1 MPNVSADDE
10 TIPPVHPKR
19 SPRRWL
25 TIIMGI
31 VIAFVVYAFTV
42 EKTDVDLS
50 QIRDETRRE
59 QLFRILRALAN
70 PDLVTYDQAEV
81 VVSADVHVP
90 CGPELPEV
98 AQSEPY
104 VVVTP
109 SCGNPGDIVTIEG
122 FGFVPGVAAG
132 VDFVPD
138 SEFAVTLQMARFE
151 TDANGRFSVQA
162 ELPSRESAAPQQ
174 IQATTKTRVGT
185 WTDRVSVWSDANGNG
200 IEDDGIISSDGSMDV
215 LVVVGRVQTI
225 GSIALVDAENELV
238 QFMGFGNDSSPRS
251 GPAQGEIPFV
261 VGDDLRQ
268 EFAEDITGGGAE
280 VFVSATDLGVDTPT
294 ATITGPPGTDLS
306 EWTLIVYDAE
316 ELNRF
321 GRTPL
326 GDLFAMSPRLSDNAL
341 ETWDKIIET
350 VALALL
356 ATTVGTAL
364 AIPLSFLSARNL
376 MRDITTPVTNLS
388 LYLLSL
394 PAGVVIGSL
403 AGRAAGSVAGAVAV
417 NAWVVALGVVALPI
431 AILYAFRWA
440 IPETEVQPP
449 SRGLRAARYGVISVA
464 VFAGIVTVFLFA
476 DLSVTI
482 GGFLRD
488 RVPAV
493 GFFGNFIA
501 TTGEILEAILVLIS
515 AVLGAGVL
523 MNLAGRLGYAL
534 RSKLPGQVLKV
545 LNLPLAATAGVVF
558 ALLLG
563 QVVEWFYQIGNPTRT
578 VLIPG
583 IVGGVLGLLGALRA
597 YSRESVNVGLT
608 VYYLSRTLFNTLR
621 SIEPLVMGI
630 VFVVWVGFGPFA
642 GSLALALHTTA
653 ALAKLYSEQV
663 ESIAAGPIEAVRA
676 TGATR
681 LQTVVY
687 AVVPQIV
694 PPYIS
699 FTMYRWDINVRM
711 STIIGFVGGGGIGF
725 LLQQN
730 INLLQYRSAAAQM
743 LAIAIV
749 VASMDYIS
757 ARLRERLV

>member
-1 MPNVSADDE
+1 MSDE
-10 TIPPVHPKR
+10 VPDLVTGKPKR
-19 SPRRWL
+19 SPRRWAV
-25 TIIMGI
+25 IMLSFLVG
-31 VIAFVVYAFTV
+31 FVVYAFTV
-42 EKTDVDLS
+42 QKTDVDLS
-50 QIRDETRRE
+50 QIQDETRRE

-81 VVSADVHVP
+81 IVTADVFVP
-90 CGPELPEV
+90 CGPAAAEPE
-98 AQSEPY
+98 QSEPY
-104 VVVTP
+104 IVVTP
-109 SCGNPGDIVTIEG
+109 SCGDPGDTVTIEG
-122 FGFVPGVAAG
+122 FGFVPGTAAG
-132 VDFVPD
+132 IDFVPD

-151 TDANGRFSVQA
+151 TDADGRFTVAA
-162 ELPSRESAAPQQ
+162 ELPSRESDLAQQ

-185 WTDRVSVWSDANGNG
+185 WTNRESVWTDNNDNGV
-200 IEDDGIISSDGSMDV
+200 EDTGIIPDTGQIQIDV
-215 LVVVGRVQTI
+215 SLGRVQAI
-225 GSIALVDAENELV
+225 GAVALVDSEDDLV
-238 QFMGFGNDSSPRS
+238 QFFAFGNENVPRS

-261 VGDDLRQ
+261 VDSSLTQSFSGDV
-268 EFAEDITGGGAE
+268 TGGDSVVIIA
-280 VFVSATDLGVDTPT
+280 ATDLAADQPT
-294 ATITGPPGTDLS
+294 ATVSGPAGTDLS
-306 EWTLIVYDAE
+306 DWEFVVYDID

-321 GRTPL
+321 DRTAIS
-326 GDLFAMSPRLSDNAL
+326 DLFAMSPRLSENAL

-376 MRDITTPVTNLS
+376 MRDITTPVANLS
-388 LYLLSL
+388 LYLLALPIGVGLGAMLGRWAGALAESL
-394 PAGVVIGSL
+394 AINNWVVLAGVVVVP
-403 AGRAAGSVAGAVAV
+403 AAVVWAV
-417 NAWVVALGVVALPI
+417 
-431 AILYAFRWA
+431 RWA
-440 IPETEVQPP
+440 IPETDLEPP
-449 SRGLRAARYGVISVA
+449 SRGLRLTRIGVLAAAG
-464 VFAGIVTVFLFA
+464 FAGIVAVFLFA
-476 DLSVTI
+476 DLSVTV
-482 GGFLRD
+482 GGSLRD
-488 RVPAV
+488 VTGI
-493 GFFGNFIA
+493 GFIGNFIA
-501 TTGEILEAILVLIS
+501 TTGEIIEALLVVVTAL
-515 AVLGAGVL
+515 LGAGVL

-534 RSKLPGQVLKV
+534 RSRLPTGAIRAINVPLATAAGAVLAILIGQVIDWL
-545 LNLPLAATAGVVF
+545 
-558 ALLLG
+558 
-563 QVVEWFYQIGNPTRT
+563 YQIDNPTTT
-578 VLIPG
+578 VWIPA
-583 IVGGVLGLLGALRA
+583 IVGGVIGLLSAIRA
-597 YSRESVNVGLT
+597 YSKESVNVGLT
-608 VYYLSRTLFNTLR
+608 VYYAARTLFNTLR

-663 ESIAAGPIEAVRA
+663 ESIATGPIEAVRA

-730 INLLQYRSAAAQM
+730 INLLQYRAAAAQM